1 MVIIFPCGYD
11 IFPQLNIFQGR
22 RNNSAENKVLANEIN
37 HFLMFNIYLCKSF
50 NQIWK
55 FEKNNDVETFPWEV
69 SNLWNV

>member
-50 NQIWK
+50 NQI
-55 FEKNNDVETFPWEV
+55 
-69 SNLWNV
+69 